1 MVSSKFHLIGA
12 GVLLLLGCLAAQ
24 EPSGGG
30 RGVRGEAAAI
40 AGAKE
45 DSAAVERGAKLYAAN
60 CAGCHGNTAR
70 GNPGAPDLIR
80 SIVVLTDE
88 KGILISPILRNGMP

>member
-1 MVSSKFHLIGA
+1 MRQYTGHFSPMSHLKSPR
-12 GVLLLLGCLAAQ
+12 LLILLMAICNLQAQ
-24 EPSGGG
+24 EPRARVGPGAP
-30 RGVRGEAAAI
+30 RGEAAAI

-45 DSAAVERGAKLYAAN
+45 DPASVERGTKLYATH
-60 CAGCHGNTAR
+60 CAGCHGKTGR

-88 KGILISPILRNGMP
+88 KGI